1 MGLLAAPASVDLVR
15 TSLRELGSTH
25 PAGLEAVWQ
34 ELEEKAGGVLARQG
48 LAPEVVARS
57 ADCRYRGQAFE
68 LEVPVP
74 PGVPVEDAGFAVALA
89 GNFHAA
95 HLERYG
101 YAHDS
106 EVVELVNLRVRADAP
121 RPRFSLPLVPE
132 GAGADAARRAVRSVV
147 LQGRPVDCVVYARE
161 ALGAGDRLAGPAL
174 VAGVDSTCLLLAGQS
189 AEVDGF
195 GNLLIREG

>member
-1 MGLLAAPASVDLVR
+1 MWQ
-15 TSLRELGSTH
+15 
-25 PAGLEAVWQ
+25 GLE
-34 ELEEKAGGVLARQG
+34 EEAWRTLARQG

-74 PGVPVEDAGFAVALA
+74 SGLPAEDARFAGALA
-89 GNFHAA
+89 GIFHAA
-95 HLERYG
+95 HRERYG

-106 EVVELVNLRVRADAP
+106 EVVELVNLRVRADAH
-121 RPRFSLPLVPE
+121 RPRFSLPPVPE
-132 GAGADAARRAVRSVV
+132 GVGAGAALRAVRSVM
-147 LQGRPVDCVVYARE
+147 LHGRSVDCPVYARDV
-161 ALGAGDRLAGPAL
+161 LGAGDRLAGPAL
-174 VAGVDSTCLLLAGQS
+174 VAGVDSTCLLLAGQA